1 MPRMTIEQ
9 KEYLRE
15 HINDRPRA
23 ELARKL
29 NISYNN
35 LLQWVHKLGGE
46 IDYDSFRRNDEL
58 RSKIKTLYETMS
70 ISEVAKV
77 LHCKETSV
85 MSVVHRMHLRRD
97 DDETRKRL
105 REKSNANMAAAIESN
120 KRLQKIK
127 RQIRVDIMRIK
138 SGEKPLTNRYY
149 RMYPAKTQSALNH
162 LCCKYSY
169 FMYPNLRDRKEPIA
183 FYDGDTKRLS
193 DKREQYYIDKYD
205 IKFMQ
210 AED

>member
-1 MPRMTIEQ
+1 MTIEQ

-70 ISEVAKV
+70 IS
-77 LHCKETSV
+77 
-85 MSVVHRMHLRRD
+85 
-97 DDETRKRL
+97 
-105 REKSNANMAAAIESN
+105 
-120 KRLQKIK
+120 
-127 RQIRVDIMRIK
+127 
-138 SGEKPLTNRYY
+138 
-149 RMYPAKTQSALNH
+149 
-162 LCCKYSY
+162 
-169 FMYPNLRDRKEPIA
+169 
-183 FYDGDTKRLS
+183 
-193 DKREQYYIDKYD
+193 
-205 IKFMQ
+205 
-210 AED
+210 